1 MAQTKNA
8 VIKKRQEVLC
18 NSIDNM
24 PIYTEDYAS
33 ILNLINNMPDA
44 LFAKLMDEV
53 IPDNDDTSTAI
64 DYELLRDFAEAVDS
78 KDFQTKIA
86 ACIENQDKLYFEY
99 TNLMTLIKQYE
110 IVTDGDKQT
119 LLQLAATD
127 EMAYKADDTM
137 SLSLRDID
145 KQNIITS
152 LLTNEETSGL
162 ENIYLNKILSN
173 VMLGDTNT
181 IDSLVLSNHEF
192 LVPVDMRYII
202 ITDNDRIYM
211 RLNNITDDEMKKI
224 KSLAVFSAV
233 SYTPIK
239 SSASTEN

>member
-233 SYTPIK
+233 SYTPTK